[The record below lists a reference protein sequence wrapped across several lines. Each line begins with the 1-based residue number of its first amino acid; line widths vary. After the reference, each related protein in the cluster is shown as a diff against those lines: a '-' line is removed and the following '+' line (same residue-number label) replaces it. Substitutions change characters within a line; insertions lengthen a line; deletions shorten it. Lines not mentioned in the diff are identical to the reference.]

1 MSPESGEGRGIAGVG
16 GGLKG
21 GWWGGGVVATL
32 VAPMAS
38 PREIKKRIKA
48 VSNIMR
54 ITRTMQMI
62 ATSKFAK
69 AQLRATASKPYTEGV
84 FGLVQQLAEKAGNIS
99 HPLIS
104 GPTGG
109 PKGKH
114 LYLVLTSD
122 RGLCGPYNGSIL
134 RTSVKE
140 IRGTDSAGRVV
151 EVSGRKGVGYFKFND
166 VQVDSHLAQFG
177 DNPQYE
183 DVERLA
189 QSYMDRFEKGEIASV
204 HVVYMRFI
212 SSSRQSPEVLQ
223 LLPLKPPAV
232 EGEERSGA
240 SVQYEFSPEPEELLN
255 ELLPVTVKAT
265 LYQAFNDAVV
275 SEHVARMIAMKSA
288 TDNAGKMGKDLT
300 RTYNRARQSMITTE
314 LTEIISGAAALE

>member
-1 MSPESGEGRGIAGVG
+1 
-16 GGLKG
+16 
-21 GWWGGGVVATL
+21 
-32 VAPMAS
+32 MAS

-48 VSNIMR
+48 VSNIKR

-104 GPTGG
+104 GPVGG

-114 LYLVLTSD
+114 VFLILTTD
-122 RGLCGPYNGSIL
+122 RGLCGAYNGSVL
-134 RTSVKE
+134 RTAVKE
-140 IRGTDSAGRVV
+140 IRGCDSTERTV

-166 VQVDSHLAQFG
+166 VHVETHHAQFG
-177 DNPQYE
+177 DNPHYE

-189 QSYMDRFEKGEIASV
+189 QSYMDRFTRGEIASV
-204 HVVYMRFI
+204 NVVYMRFI
-212 SSSRQSPEVLQ
+212 STSRQSPEVLQ
-223 LLPLKPPAV
+223 LLPLKPPTA
-232 EGEERSGA
+232 EGEATSGA
-240 SVQYEFSPEPEELLN
+240 SVQYEFSPEPEELLD

-275 SEHVARMIAMKSA
+275 SEHVGRMIAMKAA
-288 TDNAGKMGKDLT
+288 TDNAGKMGKDLN
-300 RTYNRARQSMITTE
+300 RVYNRARQAMITTE